1 MKKNNYFK
9 KYLLGLLIILGLFL
23 GSIIYLNKLEYQRY
37 NENVNDS
44 LNMLIALIKEKYPSV
59 SESEI
64 ISSLKNKDDYSNY
77 LVKYGYE
84 LSDNIILKNDNLKE
98 KFLMI
103 KLGDIAI
110 FSFLILIIFIF
121 YKRKNSKSI
130 EAIIKKLEK
139 INNGNY
145 QINFKEAKED
155 ELSLLKDE
163 VAKTT
168 IRLRSLTETS
178 LNDKIK
184 LKDYLE
190 DISHQLKT
198 PLTSICIMLDN
209 LISNPDMEEEIRE
222 QFLNKIKREITNLN
236 FLINSLL
243 KLSKFEAN
251 AITFYE
257 EEVMVGDLIKE
268 AILNVNSL
276 SDLKNVKINYSNKH
290 QEKIV
295 CDKKWQIEALT
306 NILKNALEYSH
317 PHGEI
322 DIAVLKNDLYL
333 EITIKDYGKGM
344 DSKDLKHLFERFY
357 KGKNASSD
365 SIGIGLAL
373 AKSII
378 EKDNGKITCESVV
391 NKGTT
396 FKIKYFYS

>member
-9 KYLLGLLIILGLFL
+9 KYLLGLLIILGIFL
-23 GSIIYLNKLEYQRY
+23 GSIIYLNKLEYQKY
-37 NENVNDS
+37 NENVNNN
-44 LNMLIALIKEKYPSV
+44 LNMLIALIKEKYPNV

-64 ISSLKNKDDYSNY
+64 ISSLKVKEDYPNY
-77 LVKYGYE
+77 LAKYGYD
-84 LSDNIILKNDNLKE
+84 LSDNIILENDTLKE
-98 KFLMI
+98 KFFLF
-103 KLGDIAI
+103 KLADIMV

-121 YKRKNSKSI
+121 YKRRNSKSI
-130 EAIIKKLEK
+130 ESIIKKLEK
-139 INNGNY
+139 INHGNY

-209 LISNPDMEEEIRE
+209 LISNPDMEEDVRE

-251 AITFYE
+251 AITFYD
-257 EEVMVGDLIKE
+257 EEVRVDDLIKE

-276 SDLKNVKINYSNKH
+276 SDLKNVKINYQERNE
-290 QEKIV
+290 EKII

-317 PHGEI
+317 SKGII
-322 DIAVLKNDLYL
+322 DIKVFKNNLYL
-333 EITIKDYGKGM
+333 EIDIKDYGKGM

-378 EKDNGKITCESVV
+378 EKDKGKITCESIV

-396 FKIKYFYS
+396 FKIKYFYY